1 VPFGAVALLDSP
13 PVAKQAKRERQRL
26 NREARRQA
34 ELAAARRRK
43 QWRTGRT
50 IAIFAVPLVIVFVVL
65 QLRSSGGSEPDRDLS
80 KPPAPAFK
88 PDTLY
93 TATIDTSEGKMVVNL
108 DTSTAPKS
116 ANNFV
121 YLARKDFYDGL
132 DFHRVAKDFVIQ
144 GGDPHGSGKGGPGY
158 TLTGQD
164 AVETPQ
170 NGYQVG
176 SVAWAKGEQESPG
189 TAGSQFFVVT
199 SPAPAPGQ
207 GLDALNQGPPYQYGI
222 IGSVTP
228 ETLPV
233 AQRIGALAPASTDG
247 KPTKKVTIKKVTIA
261 EAPASTAGSTAP
273 AAPSGS

>member
-1 VPFGAVALLDSP
+1 
-13 PVAKQAKRERQRL
+13 VAKQAKRERQRM

-34 ELAAARRRK
+34 ELAAERRRK

-50 IAIFAVPLVIVFVVL
+50 IAILAIPLVIVFVVL

-93 TATIDTSEGKMVVNL
+93 AATIDTSEGKMVVNL

-121 YLARKDFYDGL
+121 YLARKNFYDGL
-132 DFHRVAKDFVIQ
+132 NFHRVARDFVIQ
-144 GGDPHGSGKGGPGY
+144 GGDPKGTGSGGPGY
-158 TLTGQD
+158 QIQ
-164 AVETPQ
+164 VETPA

-176 SVAWAKGEQESPG
+176 SVAWAKGEQDPAGS
-189 TAGSQFFVVT
+189 AGSQFFVLT
-199 SPAPAPGQ
+199 GQ
-207 GLDALNQGPPYQYGI
+207 GVDALNQPPYQYGI
-222 IGSVTP
+222 IGQVTP

-233 AQRIGALAPASTDG
+233 AQQIGALANPNATDDPATQ

-273 AAPSGS
+273 AAPPGS